1 MPILTS
7 TYEAPVWL
15 RSGHLQTVLRALIP
29 PRAVPKSRR
38 ERLELDDG
46 DFLDLDWWQTGDGSR
61 LAVICHGLEG
71 SSEALYVREC
81 AASLLAEGWSVLA
94 WNCRGCSGEPNRLV
108 RSYHSGGTDDLDAV
122 IRHALSGSRVK
133 RLALVGFSLGG
144 NLVLKYA
151 GERGEACHVDSVVAV
166 SAPVDLASSA
176 EVLDRAIGNRYYL
189 FRFLKTLAG
198 KVRAKSE
205 RFPGQVDSR
214 AWKGVRTIREIDE
227 FYTGPVHGFADAE
240 DYWANCSARGFLA
253 SVCVPSLLVSA
264 VDDPLLAGPSFP
276 REIAEQSPHFF
287 LEAPA
292 TGGHVAFLG
301 RKAWLGRRIV
311 SFVDSG
317 ERM

>member
-1 MPILTS
+1 
-7 TYEAPVWL
+7 
-15 RSGHLQTVLRALIP
+15 
-29 PRAVPKSRR
+29 
-38 ERLELDDG
+38 
-46 DFLDLDWWQTGDGSR
+46 
-61 LAVICHGLEG
+61 
-71 SSEALYVREC
+71 
-81 AASLLAEGWSVLA
+81 
-94 WNCRGCSGEPNRLV
+94 
-108 RSYHSGGTDDLDAV
+108 
-122 IRHALSGSRVK
+122 
-133 RLALVGFSLGG
+133 
-144 NLVLKYA
+144 
-151 GERGEACHVDSVVAV
+151 
-166 SAPVDLASSA
+166 VDLASSA

-198 KVRAKSE
+198 KVRAKAE

-253 SVCVPSLLVSA
+253 GVCVPSLLVSA

-276 REIAEQSPHFF
+276 REIAEQSSHFF